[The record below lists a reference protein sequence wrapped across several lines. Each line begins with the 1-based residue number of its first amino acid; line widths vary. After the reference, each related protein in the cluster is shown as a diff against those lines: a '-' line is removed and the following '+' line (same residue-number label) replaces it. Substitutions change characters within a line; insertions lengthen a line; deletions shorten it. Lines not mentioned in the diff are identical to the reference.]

1 MNRLMRAEWYRVRHS
16 SKLMKW
22 LLVLC
27 IICVVLPLCVDVG
40 VLQGSLAEN
49 LMAAQLNMTVFM
61 GCFLSVFSAVI
72 VGIAYMNKTAYYEV
86 MAGNKIYQI
95 VFSKVFVDAVLVN
108 VSVFLFLGIY
118 WTVIGVRNGI
128 GEIDRLPLRFCLLFL
143 VFFHICTTGIL
154 IITSVRQM
162 LGAVLVYIRFAVAE
176 TAVMFLTQMLEEHI
190 SEEMMARIA
199 DWFTML
205 KLTKILLSEYEIT
218 NHLIFAVIAGFL
230 IESAFWFGISY
241 IGMKKQL
248 YK

>member
-1 MNRLMRAEWYRVRHS
+1 
-16 SKLMKW
+16 
-22 LLVLC
+22 
-27 IICVVLPLCVDVG
+27 
-40 VLQGSLAEN
+40 
-49 LMAAQLNMTVFM
+49 
-61 GCFLSVFSAVI
+61 
-72 VGIAYMNKTAYYEV
+72 
-86 MAGNKIYQI
+86 
-95 VFSKVFVDAVLVN
+95 
-108 VSVFLFLGIY
+108 
-118 WTVIGVRNGI
+118 
-128 GEIDRLPLRFCLLFL
+128 
-143 VFFHICTTGIL
+143 
-154 IITSVRQM
+154 M